1 MRAPLG
7 PTQIVLS
14 DVAKSYDTRVV
25 LDRVSCTVRPGE
37 RVGVV
42 GDNGSGK
49 STLLRLLAGRER
61 PDRGEVAVTAPGG
74 VGHLAQTLDL
84 PPTARVGDAVDL
96 ALADL
101 RDLERRIRRAEA
113 QLHRAGPAELAAYGD
128 LLAAYEARGG
138 RDADRRVATVL
149 RRLGERAALDPDRAL
164 GTLSGGQRS
173 RLALA
178 AALASEP
185 ELLLLDEP
193 TNDLDDEAVAW
204 LEERLRGHR
213 GTVVAVTHDRLFLDR
228 VTTTILEVDDSRRT
242 VRRYG
247 NGYAGFRTARAAER
261 ARWEREYEEWRED
274 VRSAERLADI
284 NIGRFEG
291 IPRKLPRGF
300 SGAGAFRA
308 RSRTHGAASRIRTA
322 RERLRRL
329 TDNPVPQPPRP
340 LVFTGRFT
348 TGAGAAGAGEA
359 AEVRVVDAALPGRLA
374 PVSLRLEPG
383 ERLLVTGPNGAG
395 KSTLLRLLAGELEP
409 GQGLVQTPA
418 RAGLLRQD
426 DPWFREPRSAVE
438 LLGPEQA
445 ERAAA
450 HGLLTPADLTRPV
463 RALSAGQRRKLELAT
478 LVERPLD
485 LLLLDEPTNHLAPA
499 VVEELEAALAHFGGT
514 LVLVTHDRRLRAA
527 FRGRRLELGPVVK
540 LPSAPRRL
548 ARALAAP
555 GGIPGTSSTR
565 ASPRHAESTH
575 QTPRGRPPGDDGS

>member
-1 MRAPLG
+1 MRAPLA
-7 PTQIVLS
+7 TSRIVLS
-14 DVAKSYDTRVV
+14 EVTKSYDTRVV

-61 PDRGEVAVTAPGG
+61 PDHGEVAVTAPGG
-74 VGHLAQTLDL
+74 LGHLAQTLDL

-101 RDLERRIRRAEA
+101 RTLERRIRAAECR
-113 QLHRAGPAELAAYGD
+113 LHRADPEELLAYGD

-138 RDADRRVATVL
+138 RDARRRVAATL
-149 RRLGERAALDPDRAL
+149 RRLGERAELDPDRAL

-178 AALASEP
+178 ATLAAEP

-204 LEERLRGHR
+204 LEDHLLAHR

-228 VTTTILEVDDSRRT
+228 VTTAVLEVDQGRRT

-247 NGYAGFRTARAAER
+247 NGYAGYRTGRAAER
-261 ARWEREYEEWRED
+261 ARQEREYEQWREE
-274 VRSAERLADI
+274 VRDAGRLADT
-284 NIGRFEG
+284 NIGRFAA

-308 RSRTHGAASRIRTA
+308 RSRTHGAASRVRAA
-322 RERLRRL
+322 RERLHRL
-329 TDNPVPQPPRP
+329 TERPVAPPPRP

-348 TGAGAAGAGEA
+348 EGSAGAG
-359 AEVRVVDAALPGRLA
+359 VVEIADAALPGRLA
-374 PVSLRLEPG
+374 PLSLTLAPG
-383 ERLLVTGPNGAG
+383 ERLVVTGPNGVG
-395 KSTLLRLLAGELEP
+395 KSTLLHLLAGRLEP
-409 GQGLVQTPA
+409 ARGSVRTPP
-418 RAGLLRQD
+418 RVGLLRQD
-426 DPWFREPRSAVE
+426 DPWQREPRSVVE
-438 LLGPEQA
+438 VFGQEHADQVA
-445 ERAAA
+445 G
-450 HGLLTPADLTRPV
+450 HGLLAPADLTRPV
-463 RALSAGQRRKLELAT
+463 RALSAGQRRKLELAH
-478 LVERPLD
+478 LVARPLD

-499 VVEELEAALAHFGGT
+499 VVEELESALAHFGGT

-527 FRGRRLELGPVVK
+527 FPGRRLELQREP
-540 LPSAPRRL
+540 
-548 ARALAAP
+548 AA
-555 GGIPGTSSTR
+555 
-565 ASPRHAESTH
+565 ASR
-575 QTPRGRPPGDDGS
+575 

>member
-1 MRAPLG
+1 MRAPLAS
-7 PTQIVLS
+7 TQIVLS
-14 DVAKSYDTRVV
+14 EVTKSYDTRVV

-61 PDRGEVAVTAPGG
+61 PDHGEVTVTAPGG

-101 RDLERRIRRAEA
+101 RALERRIRAAESR
-113 QLHRAGPAELAAYGD
+113 LHRAGPEELTAYGD
-128 LLAAYEARGG
+128 LLTAYEARGG
-138 RDADRRVATVL
+138 RDAERRVATTL
-149 RRLGERAALDPDRAL
+149 RHLGERRALDPDRRLA
-164 GTLSGGQRS
+164 TLSGGRRS

-178 AALASEP
+178 ATLAAEP

-193 TNDLDDEAVAW
+193 TNDLDDEAVGW
-204 LEERLRGHR
+204 LEERLRAHR

-228 VTTTILEVDDSRRT
+228 VTTAVLEVDGGHRT

-247 NGYAGFRTARAAER
+247 NGYAGFLTARAAER
-261 ARWEREYEEWRED
+261 ARREREYEEWREQ
-274 VRSAERLADI
+274 VRSAERLADT
-284 NIGRFEG
+284 NIGRFAA

-308 RSRTHGAASRIRTA
+308 RSRTHGAAARIRTA
-322 RERLRRL
+322 RERLHRL
-329 TDNPVPQPPRP
+329 TENPVPPPPRP

-348 TGAGAAGAGEA
+348 EGAAGVVELTGA
-359 AEVRVVDAALPGRLA
+359 AVPGRLE
-374 PVSLRLEPG
+374 PLSLTLAPG
-383 ERLLVTGPNGAG
+383 ERLLVTGPNGTG
-395 KSTLLRLLAGELEP
+395 KSTLLHLLAGELEP
-409 GQGLVQTPA
+409 VRGLVRTLP

-426 DPWFREPRSAVE
+426 DRWAREPRSAVE
-438 LLGPEQA
+438 MFGEECAEQTA
-445 ERAAA
+445 R
-450 HGLLTPADLTRPV
+450 HGLLAPDDLVRPV
-463 RALSAGQRRKLELAT
+463 RTLSAGQRRKLELAR
-478 LVERPLD
+478 LVARPLD

-527 FRGRRLELGPVVK
+527 FRGRRLELQRDP
-540 LPSAPRRL
+540 
-548 ARALAAP
+548 AAAIRP
-555 GGIPGTSSTR
+555 AA
-565 ASPRHAESTH
+565 ASR
-575 QTPRGRPPGDDGS
+575 

>member
-1 MRAPLG
+1 MRAPLA
-7 PTQIVLS
+7 TTRIVLS
-14 DVAKSYDTRVV
+14 EVTKSYDTHIV

-61 PDRGEVAVTAPGG
+61 PDHGEVAVTAPGG
-74 VGHLAQTLDL
+74 IGHLAQTLDL

-101 RDLERRIRRAEA
+101 RALERRIRAAERR
-113 QLHRAGPAELAAYGD
+113 LHRAEPEELLAYGD

-138 RDADRRVATVL
+138 HDAERRVAATL
-149 RRLGERAALDPDRAL
+149 RRLGERAELDPDRRL
-164 GTLSGGQRS
+164 GTLSGGGRS

-178 AALASEP
+178 ATLAAEP

-204 LEERLRGHR
+204 LEEHLLAHR

-228 VTTTILEVDDSRRT
+228 VTTAVLEVDQDRRT

-247 NGYAGFRTARAAER
+247 NGYAGYRTGRAAER
-261 ARWEREYEEWRED
+261 SRREREYEQWREE
-274 VRSAERLADI
+274 VRGAERLADT
-284 NIGRFEG
+284 NIGRFAT

-308 RSRTHGAASRIRTA
+308 RSRTHGAASRIRAA
-322 RERLRRL
+322 RERLARL
-329 TDNPVPQPPRP
+329 TEHPVPPPPRP

-348 TGAGAAGAGEA
+348 DGSAGAGAGAETGSV
-359 AEVRVVDAALPGRLA
+359 EVTDVALPGRLA
-374 PVSLRLEPG
+374 PLSLTLAPG
-383 ERLLVTGPNGAG
+383 ERLLVTGPNGVG
-395 KSTLLRLLAGELEP
+395 KSTLLHLLAGELEP
-409 GQGLVQTPA
+409 ARGGVRTPP
-418 RAGLLRQD
+418 RVGLLRQD
-426 DPWFREPRSAVE
+426 DPWQREPRSVVE
-438 LLGPEQA
+438 VFGQEYADLVAG
-445 ERAAA
+445 
-450 HGLLTPADLTRPV
+450 HGLLAPADLVRPV
-463 RALSAGQRRKLELAT
+463 RALSAGQRRKLELAH
-478 LVERPLD
+478 LVARPLD

-527 FRGRRLELGPVVK
+527 FPGRRLELQREP
-540 LPSAPRRL
+540 
-548 ARALAAP
+548 AA
-555 GGIPGTSSTR
+555 
-565 ASPRHAESTH
+565 ASR
-575 QTPRGRPPGDDGS
+575 

>member
-1 MRAPLG
+1 MRAPLAT
-7 PTQIVLS
+7 TQIVLS
-14 DVAKSYDTRVV
+14 EVTKSYDTRVV

-61 PDRGEVAVTAPGG
+61 PDHGEVAVTAPGG

-101 RDLERRIRRAEA
+101 RVLERRIRAAESR
-113 QLHRAGPAELAAYGD
+113 LHRAEPEELLAYGD

-138 RDADRRVATVL
+138 HDAERRVAATL
-149 RRLGERAALDPDRAL
+149 RRLGERAELDPDRRL
-164 GTLSGGQRS
+164 GTLSGGGRS

-178 AALASEP
+178 ATLAAEP

-204 LEERLRGHR
+204 LEEHLLAHR

-228 VTTTILEVDDSRRT
+228 VTTAVLEVDQDRRT

-247 NGYAGFRTARAAER
+247 NGYAGYRTGRAAER
-261 ARWEREYEEWRED
+261 ARREREYEQWREE
-274 VRSAERLADI
+274 VRDAERLADT
-284 NIGRFEG
+284 NIGRFAA

-322 RERLRRL
+322 RERLARL
-329 TDNPVPQPPRP
+329 TEHPVPPPPRP

-348 TGAGAAGAGEA
+348 DGSAGAGAPAPAPAGAG
-359 AEVRVVDAALPGRLA
+359 AETGSVEVTDVALPGRLA
-374 PVSLRLEPG
+374 PLSLTLAPG
-383 ERLLVTGPNGAG
+383 ERLLVTGPNGVG
-395 KSTLLRLLAGELEP
+395 KSTLLHLLAGELEP
-409 GQGLVQTPA
+409 ARGGVRTPP
-418 RAGLLRQD
+418 RVGLLRQD
-426 DPWFREPRSAVE
+426 DPWQREPRSVVE
-438 LLGPEQA
+438 VFGQEYADLVAG
-445 ERAAA
+445 
-450 HGLLTPADLTRPV
+450 HGLLAPADLVRPV
-463 RALSAGQRRKLELAT
+463 HALSAGQRRKLELAQ
-478 LVERPLD
+478 LVARPLD

-527 FRGRRLELGPVVK
+527 FPGRRLELQREP
-540 LPSAPRRL
+540 
-548 ARALAAP
+548 AA
-555 GGIPGTSSTR
+555 
-565 ASPRHAESTH
+565 ASR
-575 QTPRGRPPGDDGS
+575 

>member
-1 MRAPLG
+1 MRAPLAT
-7 PTQIVLS
+7 TQIVLS
-14 DVAKSYDTRVV
+14 EVSKSYDTRVV

-61 PDRGEVAVTAPGG
+61 PDHGEVAVTAPGG
-74 VGHLAQTLDL
+74 LGHLAQTLDL

-101 RDLERRIRRAEA
+101 RALEGRIRAAECR
-113 QLHRAGPAELAAYGD
+113 LHRADPEELLAYGN

-138 RDADRRVATVL
+138 RDARRRVAATL
-149 RRLGERAALDPDRAL
+149 RRLGERAELDPDRPL

-178 AALASEP
+178 ATLAAEP

-204 LEERLRGHR
+204 LEDHLLAHR
-213 GTVVAVTHDRLFLDR
+213 GTVIAVTHDRLFLDR
-228 VTTTILEVDDSRRT
+228 VTTAVLEVDQDRRT

-247 NGYAGFRTARAAER
+247 NGYAGYRTGRAVER
-261 ARWEREYEEWRED
+261 ARQEREYEEWREE
-274 VRSAERLADI
+274 VRDAERLADT
-284 NIGRFEG
+284 NIGRFAA

-308 RSRTHGAASRIRTA
+308 RSRTHGAASRVRAA

-329 TDNPVPQPPRP
+329 SEHPVPLPPRP
-340 LVFTGRFT
+340 LVFTGRFVEGS
-348 TGAGAAGAGEA
+348 TGAG
-359 AEVRVVDAALPGRLA
+359 VVEIADAALPGRLA
-374 PVSLRLEPG
+374 PLSLTLAPG

-395 KSTLLRLLAGELEP
+395 KSTLLHLLAGRLEP
-409 GQGLVQTPA
+409 ARGSVRTPP
-418 RAGLLRQD
+418 RVGLLRQD
-426 DPWFREPRSAVE
+426 DPWQREPRSVVE
-438 LLGPEQA
+438 VFGQEYA
-445 ERAAA
+445 DRVAG
-450 HGLLTPADLTRPV
+450 HGLLAPADLTRPV
-463 RALSAGQRRKLELAT
+463 RALSAGQRRKLELAR
-478 LVERPLD
+478 LVARPLD

-514 LVLVTHDRRLRAA
+514 LVLVTHDRRLRSA
-527 FRGRRLELGPVVK
+527 FPGRRLELQREP
-540 LPSAPRRL
+540 
-548 ARALAAP
+548 AA
-555 GGIPGTSSTR
+555 
-565 ASPRHAESTH
+565 ASR
-575 QTPRGRPPGDDGS
+575 